1 MTMKKIT
8 SLKFWLMAMFIAM
21 FTMSLVSCSSDDNNG
36 DGTDDETGQIDE
48 TGLVGTWKG
57 QYEEKG
63 MVYNLTICFNTNNTG
78 WDTFGGN
85 KETFTW
91 FTEGEKLTVVY
102 PGEKSGFD
110 EDEYIYKIAGKQL
123 YLYWFDSITGEK
135 ELECVLTRQ

>member
-1 MTMKKIT
+1 MKKIT

-57 QYEEKG
+57 QYYEKG
-63 MVYNLTICFNTNNTG
+63 FVYNYTICFNANNTG
-78 WDTFGGN
+78 WDIFDDDEE
-85 KETFTW
+85 KETFSW
-91 FTEGEKLTVVY
+91 YTEGDKLVVSKHY
-102 PGEKSGFD
+102 TI
-110 EDEYIYKIAGKQL
+110 DEYIYKFVGKQL
-123 YLYWFDSITGEK
+123 YLYWLGPMGEK